1 MRRGTV
7 RRGPTMRG
15 RGGYRPPIGRTRQGD
30 EEEFMALN
38 GADDDVEMEQIE
50 FSDQRKSL
58 GERPTYHHGEET
70 FGDVISHPVE
80 QFQAHRERRK
90 TYLKELE
97 AWKSSSPEEHA
108 KEM

>member
-38 GADDDVEMEQIE
+38 GPDDDVEMEQIE
-50 FSDQRKSL
+50 FSDNRKSL
-58 GERPTYHHGEET
+58 GERPTYQHGEET

-97 AWKSSSPEEHA
+97 AWKSSTPEEHA